1 MNTFDAE
8 IQPSESIEKMLKV
21 IDSVTLSD
29 SGKYL
34 TYEGGTLPW

>member
-1 MNTFDAE
+1 MNVYDAK
-8 IQPSESIEKMLKV
+8 IQPSESVQKMLKV
-21 IDSVTLSD
+21 IDSVTLAD